1 MAGDPVTFSELS
13 ADMKPAGRRGYGGDA
28 LTASAVLTGTAIGVV
43 LCVLNIL
50 VTFRS
55 GSAFGGS
62 ALVALLGA
70 GILKVLRR
78 LSWPRLFVVF
88 SIASS
93 GYLATAAFDSGIAA
107 LYLGTGHIPPMY
119 VLLAAALAAN
129 FIGIALGIFLAEIFV
144 RRERL
149 PYPTLQPAISF
160 MARLVAERRAGAKL
174 LWWSTL
180 GAGAITAAAMIGG
193 RAGVPFYPG
202 APEFLGIAVSPL
214 LVGLGALIGWRTTMW
229 LLVGTAYSIIVWA
242 VRDEAGTVSYGTHLT
257 DQWILPCGVGIIVGY
272 ALTSLLRIR
281 IQIKS
286 SVDQALRGA
295 GRRAAWAAA
304 IACACGIGL
313 LVWREGVAGGLTIGT
328 LAIVLT
334 VTFALFLCRAGGE
347 IGIAPLAPVLY
358 LSVIAFALAA
368 EITTALLAAATV
380 SCTGIAAVYY
390 TYAQKVALAGP
401 EPGPGTDE
409 PIRRRDIVGSQL
421 IGGVVGSVAGVIA
434 IVAVIRAGSLGS
446 SRFPAPL
453 ASSVGFLTTITGHH
467 GPAHAGLTLPI
478 AGTAAAIGAGLAF
491 TSALPTSL
499 GLGVLLPPASA
510 LAIGVGGTLQ
520 WLIMRNRPDRK
531 SFVETAASGLVI
543 GEGLV
548 MTCAVAV
555 QALSH

>member
-1 MAGDPVTFSELS
+1 MAGDPVHSPRLA
-13 ADMKPAGRRGYGGDA
+13 ADTECAGQRGYDG
-28 LTASAVLTGTAIGVV
+28 TAVTVSAVVTGTAIGVV

-70 GILKVLRR
+70 AVLKLLQR

-107 LYLGTGHIPPMY
+107 MYLGTGRIPPMY
-119 VLLAAALAAN
+119 MLVGAALAAN
-129 FIGIALGIFLAEIFV
+129 VAGIALGIFLAEIFV

-160 MARLVAERRAGAKL
+160 MANLLAERRAGVRL
-174 LWWSTL
+174 LWWSAL
-180 GAGAITAAAMIGG
+180 AAGVVTAAALIGD
-193 RAGVPFYPG
+193 RTTVPLYPG
-202 APEFLGIAVSPL
+202 APEFLGLAVSPL
-214 LVGLGALIGWRTTMW
+214 LVGLGALIGWRTTVW
-229 LLVGTAYSIIVWA
+229 LLVGGVYSMTVWA
-242 VRDEAGTVSYGTHLT
+242 VRERAGAVSYGAHLS
-257 DQWILPCGVGIIVGY
+257 DQWILPCGVGVIVGY

-281 IQIKS
+281 IQVKA
-286 SVDQALRGA
+286 SVDRVLRDA
-295 GRRAAWAAA
+295 GRRAGWTAA

-313 LVWREGVAGGLTIGT
+313 LVWRQGVIGGLTIGT
-328 LAIVLT
+328 LAVVLT

-368 EITTALLAAATV
+368 ELTTALLAAATV

-390 TYAQKVALAGP
+390 TYAQHVALAGP
-401 EPGPGTDE
+401 GGEPA
-409 PIRRRDIVGSQL
+409 IRRRDIVGSQL
-421 IGGVVGSVAGVIA
+421 VGGVVGSLAGVVA

-467 GPAHAGLTLPI
+467 GPDHGLTLPI
-478 AGTAAAIGAGLAF
+478 AGAAAAIGAGLAF

-499 GLGVLLPPASA
+499 GLGVLLPVAST
-510 LAIGVGGTLQ
+510 LAIGLGGALQ
-520 WLIMRNRPDRK
+520 WLMMRNRPDRK

-543 GEGLV
+543 GEGVV
-548 MTCAVAV
+548 MTFAVAA